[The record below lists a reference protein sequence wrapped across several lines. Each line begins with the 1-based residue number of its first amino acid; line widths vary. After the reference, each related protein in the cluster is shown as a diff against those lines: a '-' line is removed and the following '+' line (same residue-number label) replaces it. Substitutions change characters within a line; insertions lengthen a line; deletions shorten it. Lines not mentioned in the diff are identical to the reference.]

1 MNRGPKDS
9 ESKVT
14 RKGEGG

>member
-9 ESKVT
+9 
-14 RKGEGG
+14 